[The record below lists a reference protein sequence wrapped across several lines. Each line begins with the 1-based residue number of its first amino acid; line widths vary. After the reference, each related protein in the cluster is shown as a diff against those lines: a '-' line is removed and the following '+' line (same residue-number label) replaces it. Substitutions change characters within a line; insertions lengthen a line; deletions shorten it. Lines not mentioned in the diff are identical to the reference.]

1 MFKVFLQGFLFG
13 LAYVAPIGAQNLYVI
28 NSAVSKTKLRAY
40 QTALITIFFDIT
52 LALACFFGV
61 GLVLSKFGVIKNIVM
76 LIGCIAVI
84 YIGINLIK
92 LVPKQAEERK
102 VNDTFLKVVSICF
115 AVTWLN
121 PQAIIDGTLL
131 LGGIQA
137 SLAAETSK
145 NFIIGA
151 AAASFV
157 WFMSLT
163 TIVTVFKNI
172 LTVKVLRYINIVCG
186 SVIVFF
192 GFKLGYVLIKGIL

>member
-1 MFKVFLQGFLFG
+1 MFKVFFQGFLFG

-40 QTALITIFFDIT
+40 QTALITIIFDIS

-92 LVPKQAEERK
+92 SVPKQAEDMK

-121 PQAIIDGTLL
+121 PQAVIDGTLL

-137 SLAAETSK
+137 SLADETSK
-145 NFIIGA
+145 YFIIGT

-157 WFMSLT
+157 WFMLLT
-163 TIVTVFKNI
+163 AIVTIFKNI

-186 SVIVFF
+186 SVIVFY
-192 GFKLGYVLIKGIL
+192 GFKLGYSLIKAIL

>member
-1 MFKVFLQGFLFG
+1 MVKVFFQGFLFG

-28 NSAVSKTKLRAY
+28 NSAVAKNKLSAY

-61 GLVLSKFGVIKNIVM
+61 GIVLSRFGVIKNIVM
-76 LIGCIAVI
+76 LIGCVAVV

-92 LVPKQAEERK
+92 SVPKKAEESQ
-102 VNDTFLKVVSICF
+102 VNHSFLKVVSICF

-145 NFIIGA
+145 YFIFGTA
-151 AAASFV
+151 FASFM

-163 TIVTVFKNI
+163 TIVVLFKNV

-186 SVIVFF
+186 SVIIFY
-192 GFKLGYVLIKGIL
+192 GIKLGYALINMN